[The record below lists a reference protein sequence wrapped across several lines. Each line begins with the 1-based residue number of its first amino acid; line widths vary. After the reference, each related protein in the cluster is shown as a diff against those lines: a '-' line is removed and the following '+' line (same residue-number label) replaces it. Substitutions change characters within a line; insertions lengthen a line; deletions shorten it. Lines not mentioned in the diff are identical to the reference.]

1 MLNRATKFGDDERAA
16 VLSLGAGVQS
26 SVLLLMA
33 AHGDLE
39 ERGWRRPDVAVM
51 ADTGWERRGTYEWLP
66 VLRDAARR
74 AGIELVESSAGNL
87 RDDVVA
93 TARGERRRCS
103 NPPLFVRRG
112 DGAPGMIPRGCTR
125 DYKIAV
131 QRRALRERGFGPKR
145 PIVQYVGFS
154 VDEWERMKPS
164 DVAWAD
170 VAWPLI
176 DLRMTRRDC
185 AQWLTDHGYPSVPS
199 SSCVGC
205 PLRSDQQWREMK
217 LQHPDEF
224 AEAVEWDHSI
234 RQGLPGLKGDAFLHR
249 SLRPLDQVDLRT
261 PEDRGQL
268 TLCDA
273 GGCGT

>member
-1 MLNRATKFGDDERAA
+1 MKARTASATVSDRAA
-16 VLSLGAGVQS
+16 VISLGAGVQS

-33 AHGDLE
+33 AHGELE

-74 AGIELVESSAGNL
+74 AGIELVEAAAGNL
-87 RDDVVA
+87 RDDVA
-93 TARGERRRCS
+93 DTARGLRRRCS
-103 NPPLFVRRG
+103 NPPLFVRRR

-131 QRRALRERGFGPKR
+131 QRRALRERGYGPSR
-145 PIVQYVGFS
+145 PVTQYVGFTL
-154 VDEWERMKPS
+154 DEWERMKAS

-185 AQWLTDHGYPSVPS
+185 ERWLAEHGYPPVPS
-199 SSCVGC
+199 SSCIGC
-205 PLRSDQQWREMK
+205 PLRSDRHWREMK
-217 LQHPDEF
+217 VDHPEEF
-224 AEAVEWDHSI
+224 AEAVAWDHAI
-234 RQGLPGLKGDAFLHR
+234 RRGLPGLRGEAYVHR
-249 SLRPLDQVDLRT
+249 SLRPLDEVDFRSR
-261 PEDRGQL
+261 EDQGQL
-268 TLCDA
+268 SLCDA
-273 GGCGT
+273 GGCGS